1 MTNLARV
8 KQFKTQSEVVQEALA
23 FFSKKMNER
32 DFALI
37 EKNARA
43 TLSDPHLFE
52 VFEMWNAN
60 ELSDKAFVQQLREY
74 ASTEKQLS
82 LSEENRDL
90 TNKQDEVARIKAVT
104 DKDFASRFAKII
116 QVLAASRGLATNEKL
131 AAFLEMNEEQ
141 VRVLC
146 KGEHKPQRK
155 TLIKVAMK
163 FKIPLEVFLG
173 QLTIDQLVCADDAI
187 VKPTRLKT
195 SNGWLKTSSR
205 VLHHHRAGD
214 KVPDVFVAL
223 VEKNPDK
230 TKSETRYPAADSF
243 TKYDFAGGEVFS
255 VR

>member
-43 TLSDPHLFE
+43 ALSDPHLFE

-60 ELSDKAFVQQLREY
+60 ELSDKAFVYQLREY

-173 QLTIDQLVCADDAI
+173 
-187 VKPTRLKT
+187 
-195 SNGWLKTSSR
+195 
-205 VLHHHRAGD
+205 
-214 KVPDVFVAL
+214 
-223 VEKNPDK
+223 
-230 TKSETRYPAADSF
+230 
-243 TKYDFAGGEVFS
+243 
-255 VR
+255 